1 MHGVSSLW
9 PRVGLR
15 LAYFMSSM
23 HRGVHLVENIETVR
37 RACIGLVV
45 IQVGEILSVCI
56 YAHCVC
62 NIQQELVDN
71 IDLASN
77 EI

>member
-1 MHGVSSLW
+1 MAAGWASVSLLYVLNA
-9 PRVGLR
+9 P
-15 LAYFMSSM
+15 
-23 HRGVHLVENIETVR
+23 GVHLVENIETVR